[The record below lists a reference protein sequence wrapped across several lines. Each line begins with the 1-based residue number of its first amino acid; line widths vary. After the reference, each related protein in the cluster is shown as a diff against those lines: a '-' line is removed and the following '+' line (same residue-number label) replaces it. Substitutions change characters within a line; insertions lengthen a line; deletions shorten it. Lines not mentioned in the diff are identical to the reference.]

1 MPELPDRAPTQQAAP
16 FSPSEGAVPGYAQP
30 AVSRKPARKTTL
42 AAAAGLVA
50 GIILGVSGALVAV
63 SIAGAKAPTAP
74 AASQTEATAAAV
86 AAPTSVLKD
95 AVSTCRLKNNPDARL
110 GDNDTSL
117 TLNGAGKEDFATLK
131 GLPDSLLSCLL
142 DAAKTPDYVHAQME
156 QTRALDGT
164 QRGTWGSISASWT
177 YHPDSGLD
185 VVLTETPATK

>member
-1 MPELPDRAPTQQAAP
+1 MPELPDRAP
-16 FSPSEGAVPGYAQP
+16 SQP
-30 AVSRKPARKTTL
+30 AVFRKPVRKTTL
-42 AAAAGLVA
+42 AAAAGLAV
-50 GIILGVSGALVAV
+50 GIILGVSGTLIAG
-63 SIAGAKAPTAP
+63 SISGAKAP
-74 AASQTEATAAAV
+74 AAAAAAQTETTAAAV

-95 AVSTCRLKNNPDARL
+95 AVSTCHLKNNPDARL

-117 TLNGAGKEDFATLK
+117 TLNGAGKADFATLQ
-131 GLPDSLLSCLL
+131 GLTDSLMSCLL

-164 QRGTWGSISASWT
+164 QHGTWGNISASWT